1 MNAKHTVSFLVG
13 LVTAWTVT
21 WMLLKWVKRTSQSDA
36 GTKCRKT
43 ESCQDSKTLN
53 MGMRKFSEREQRAIQ
68 RMIDGTSNSYSY
80 VLFNAYNDICYSR
93 NVEFQYGKYKSHLVF
108 YRADVNQVR
117 PDELLEIENEIMEIS
132 LLISYLQANGLIY
145 LIEKTSDDELDKVGG
160 FIKEGLQDI
169 RMELDSNIAKILYDS
184 LNHRVFV
191 GYTLRELAANGYM
204 SIEERTLMEAKTMT
218 QETRNMVDEAKRQAE
233 AANVQASEAQQQTLV
248 AKKQTRLSILALL
261 FSIASVIIS
270 VCASI
275 GVAKFITM
283 DVKIDSTQV
292 EAITTQMKQIEERI
306 DSVDIKLQ
314 CNQDKVEKAQAK
326 KSETVKKQK

>member
-1 MNAKHTVSFLVG
+1 
-13 LVTAWTVT
+13 
-21 WMLLKWVKRTSQSDA
+21 
-36 GTKCRKT
+36 
-43 ESCQDSKTLN
+43 

-93 NVEFQYGKYKSHLVF
+93 NVEFQYGKYNSYLVF
-108 YRADVNQVR
+108 YRADVNRVR
-117 PDELLEIENEIMEIS
+117 PEDLLEIENEIMEIS

-145 LIEKTSDDELDKVGG
+145 LIEKTSDDELDKAGG
-160 FIKEGLQDI
+160 FIKDGLQEI
-169 RMELDSNIAKILYDS
+169 RMDLDSNIAKILYDS

-191 GYTLRELAANGYM
+191 GYTLRELAANGFI

-218 QETRNMVDEAKRQAE
+218 QETRNMVGEAKCLAD
-233 AANVQASEAQQQTLV
+233 AAKVQASEAQQQTLV
-248 AKKQTRLSILALL
+248 AKKQTRLSILALS

-270 VCASI
+270 VCANI

-292 EAITTQMKQIEERI
+292 EAITAQMKQIGERI
-306 DSVDIKLQ
+306 DSVNIKLQ
-314 CNQDKVEKAQAK
+314 SNQDQVEKAQAK
-326 KSETVKKQK
+326 KSETVKMQK